1 MKRTVTDVLR
11 RSFDITLANWPL
23 ILIRIAEAVVM
34 ITILIVSVVVAV
46 VPLIVSAGLSKDEI
60 SRAANPAEAVAVI
73 LAQHWM
79 VLVYVIVFATFI
91 IGLLMALHS
100 FVQGGSAQIYV
111 DAERAG
117 ALRLSTLGSLPDRN
131 AYAAFSMDRWVKGG
145 RSSWWSIFWIYN
157 LGGSVGALI
166 ILIPLLLSIMLML
179 VLGDA
184 TGKIIAGCTGLLLA
198 FFVMLPVVIVVGMWC
213 EKAIAVTVARS
224 AGPRD
229 SLRAAWR
236 EMKADLGRHL
246 AVAILIMVAGFVLMG
261 AMSALS
267 FPLSIGSRSSNLSIM
282 SLMLAPMQIAVSIAF
297 SIVQSAA
304 SAFSSALMLAAFVV
318 LTEER

>member
-60 SRAANPAEAVAVI
+60 SRAANPAEAVAVV

-79 VLVYVIVFATFI
+79 VLVYVMIFGTFI

-117 ALRLSTLGSLPDRN
+117 ALRVSTMEPLPDRS
-131 AYAAFSMDRWVKGG
+131 AYAAFSMDRWVRGG

-166 ILIPLLLSIMLML
+166 ILIPLLLTIVAMLA
-179 VLGDA
+179 LGDA
-184 TGKIIAGCTGLLLA
+184 TGKIVAGCAGLLLA
-198 FFVMLPVVIVVGMWC
+198 MFFMLPVGIIVGMWC
-213 EKAIAVTVARS
+213 QKAIAVTVARS
-224 AGPRD
+224 AGPGD

-236 EMKADLGRHL
+236 EMKADFGRHL
-246 AVAILIMVAGFVLMG
+246 AVAVLITIAGFVLIG
-261 AMSALS
+261 ALSALS
-267 FPLSIGSRSSNLSIM
+267 FPMSFGSRNSNLPLLP
-282 SLMLAPMQIAVSIAF
+282 LMFAPVQIAF

-304 SAFSSALMLAAFVV
+304 SAVSSALMLAAFVV